1 MDTAVVL
8 LDSLIDLRLL
18 IIAITDYESRFD
30 GIFHQLAIIG
40 QGIWSSG
47 MTSS

>member
-1 MDTAVVL
+1 MDTAQVFLDYPGVL
-8 LDSLIDLRLL
+8 
-18 IIAITDYESRFD
+18 IAIAIFHKLRSSAS
-30 GIFHQLAIIG
+30 FHQLAIIG